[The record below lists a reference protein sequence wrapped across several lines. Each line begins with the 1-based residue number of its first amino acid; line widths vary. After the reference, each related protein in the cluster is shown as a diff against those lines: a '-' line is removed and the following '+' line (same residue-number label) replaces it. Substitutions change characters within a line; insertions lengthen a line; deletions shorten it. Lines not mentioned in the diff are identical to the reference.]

1 MHGVIVSAE
10 VPDSAVLRVKAAL
23 ACYFD
28 DAFASHASA
37 ARVWR
42 VPVSTRPGEHVTV
55 PLDGH
60 RLRRSG
66 VTSHH
71 RVGAAVSV
79 VHGVRVSVLADLF
92 VELAEEGAWEGRSP
106 RPPGGEVREA
116 SRRLSD
122 RDEHGDEVRRYEVSW
137 PEVRV
142 VVEYD
147 GRHHIERVEQ
157 WERDLARREAIDHD
171 DWRIV
176 VVVSAGIYKHPEQT
190 VERVFRVLSA
200 RGLPGLP
207 EAPSEAWRPH
217 FPGFGA
223 AA

>member
-1 MHGVIVSAE
+1 M
-10 VPDSAVLRVKAAL
+10 
-23 ACYFD
+23 
-28 DAFASHASA
+28 
-37 ARVWR
+37 
-42 VPVSTRPGEHVTV
+42 
-55 PLDGH
+55 
-60 RLRRSG
+60 
-66 VTSHH
+66 
-71 RVGAAVSV
+71 
-79 VHGVRVSVLADLF
+79 
-92 VELAEEGAWEGRSP
+92 
-106 RPPGGEVREA
+106 
-116 SRRLSD
+116 
-122 RDEHGDEVRRYEVSW
+122 
-137 PEVRV
+137 

-207 EAPSEAWRPH
+207 EAPSEAWRLH

-223 AA
+223 TA